1 MTEAA
6 FEGLDLDALRD
17 ARTAQREGQ
26 KKPLPIRMGGQV
38 ICTLPVELPLSV
50 ITPLREIDDTI
61 ALVIRQAMTLATN
74 KEAGAKWEAS
84 SLVIDMLAA
93 TPDLPVKVVEVV
105 ESISRS
111 LLTDSGVEQFMAA
124 KPSLPD
130 IAALAKG
137 ILAYYGVSL
146 GEASPSSDSSTDGG
160 GTSPTTSNTNSDST
174 PEASGQT
181 QEPMDSSV
189 SAGSSST

>member
-6 FEGLDLDALRD
+6 FEGLDLDQMRESRA
-17 ARTAQREGQ
+17 AQREGQ
-26 KKPLPIRMGGQV
+26 KASLPIRIGGQV
-38 ICTLPVELPLSV
+38 IATLEPELPLSV

-93 TPDLPVKVVEVV
+93 TPDLPVKVVEVIDK
-105 ESISRS
+105 ISRN
-111 LLTDSGVEQFMAA
+111 LLGDSGVEQFMAA
-124 KPSLPD
+124 RPSLPD

-160 GTSPTTSNTNSDST
+160 GTSPTTSDTNSDST
-174 PEASGQT
+174 PEASG
-181 QEPMDSSV
+181 E
-189 SAGSSST
+189 SAVPLAS